1 MAFIY
6 VVPPL
11 IYVHP
16 LDKMVEI
23 SNTSTDI
30 VLTCMAYGASD
41 YQWLKDNKTIEMNTT
56 GNVTNN
62 LLLTNISPSDSGRYQ
77 CVAVNKYGRSYS
89 DFAELIVEGT
99 YMQYSQL
106 L

>member
-1 MAFIY
+1 M
-6 VVPPL
+6 PPL

-16 LDKMVEI
+16 LDKTVEI

-30 VLTCMAYGASD
+30 VLTCMAYGVSH
-41 YQWLKDNKTIEMNTT
+41 YQWLKDNDTIELNTT
-56 GNVTNN
+56 GNVTSN

-77 CVAVNKYGRSYS
+77 CVAENKYGRSYS
-89 DFAELIVEGT
+89 DFAELIVEGMC
-99 YMQYSQL
+99 MQYSQL